1 MKFPKFINKDDTI
14 YLISTSLGCS
24 TEPYKTRLDNA
35 ITFLRQNNELIL
47 GESVY
52 QNINALANTPKK
64 MGEEFEK
71 AYLSN
76 SNFLLSVG
84 GGELQALILDYI
96 NFDKIKTSTPKW
108 FMGYSDNT
116 NLCFALTV
124 KCDIASI
131 YGAHAPQFGYKI
143 LDQSLL
149 DNYDLMFGKKLSFS
163 SYPKYEIEQN
173 EDPYL
178 GLNLQY
184 DSVISTNDN
193 DLDISFKGRI
203 IGGCLDV
210 LTTLVGTEYGNIN
223 EFNEKY
229 KEDGIIWYLESCEL
243 NTMAVIRQLIHLK
256 RNNWFKYIKGFIIG
270 RPMLI
275 NDSSFGINMKEAFM
289 DTLKEFNVPII
300 YGADIGHLNPSIPV
314 INGSICEVNYN
325 NKKLKVSYYLV

>member
-1 MKFPKFINKDDTI
+1 MKFPKFINKGDTI
-14 YLISTSLGCS
+14 HLISPSLGCS

-47 GESVY
+47 GDYVY
-52 QNINALANTPKK
+52 QNINALSSTPKNL
-64 MGEEFEK
+64 GLEFEN

-76 SNFLLSVG
+76 SKFLLSVG

-96 NFDKIKTSTPKW
+96 NFEKIKNSTPKW

-124 KCDIASI
+124 KCDVASI
-131 YGAHAPQFGYKI
+131 YGAHAPQFGYKV
-143 LDQSLL
+143 LDQSIL
-149 DNYDLMFGKKLSFS
+149 DNYDIMFGKKLSFDN
-163 SYPKYEIEQN
+163 YPKYELEQY

-184 DSVISTNDN
+184 DSIISTNDN
-193 DLDISFKGRI
+193 DKDISFSGRI

-210 LTTLVGTEYGNIN
+210 LTTLVGTSYADLDS
-223 EFNEKY
+223 FNEKY

-243 NTMAVIRQLIHLK
+243 NTMAVIRQLTHLK
-256 RNNWFKYIKGFIIG
+256 RNNWFKYVKGFVIG
-270 RPMLI
+270 RPMLL
-275 NDSSFGINMKEAFM
+275 NDTSFGIDMKNAYI

-300 YGADIGHLNPSIPV
+300 YGADIGHINPSIPV
-314 INGSICEVNYN
+314 INGSICKVNYN
-325 NKKLKVSYYLV
+325 NKKLNITYHLI